1 MVNRRAESRPA
12 AFAFSLWQAMQYWFR
27 NAFCAS
33 ALIAGAAGAAG
44 VALGWRAVGVAGC
57 AGLAGVA
64 DCGRVCDGVVGACS
78 GGLDWAWTAKATRS
92 AATQPTTSDLISC
105 IALRVTR
112 TEQTK
117 QRCRKASGLN
127 RITEFF
133 GLPQTRLHVPGRMLP
148 RRNTAVAR
156 VPFPKANSLW
166 VKHFTRTIDEVTRT
180 SRSAH

>member
-64 DCGRVCDGVVGACS
+64 DCARVCEGVVGACS

-92 AATQPTTSDLISC
+92 AATQPTTSDLNFMYR
-105 IALRVTR
+105 APRDPNR
-112 TEQTK
+112 TDQTK
-117 QRCRKASGLN
+117 GAEKLAGL
-127 RITEFF
+127 I
-133 GLPQTRLHVPGRMLP
+133 G
-148 RRNTAVAR
+148 
-156 VPFPKANSLW
+156 
-166 VKHFTRTIDEVTRT
+166 
-180 SRSAH
+180 